1 MQDRRLWTL
10 ELFLFLSQQEYR
22 PDHISSKLEDRV
34 DPQAIA
40 DCKAF
45 RDQAWEYVNA
55 DQAWEYVN
63 AEMQRINGTCA
74 AYTNESDSQI
84 TLNRFFW
91 LVSSLSFA
99 FLS

>member
-1 MQDRRLWTL
+1 
-10 ELFLFLSQQEYR
+10 LFLFLSQQEYR

-55 DQAWEYVN
+55 
-63 AEMQRINGTCA
+63 EMQRINGTCA

-84 TLNRFFW
+84 TLNRFF
-91 LVSSLSFA
+91 
-99 FLS
+99 